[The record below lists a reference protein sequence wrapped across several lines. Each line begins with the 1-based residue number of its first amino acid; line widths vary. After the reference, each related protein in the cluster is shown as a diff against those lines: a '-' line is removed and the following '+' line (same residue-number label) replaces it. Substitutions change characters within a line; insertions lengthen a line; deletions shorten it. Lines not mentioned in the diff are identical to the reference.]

1 MTIVVYISLT
11 IYPMLTP
18 FANVGKV
25 HIHITILHIHSQADI
40 LPVLVHGCHTTI
52 QLASSVEVNA
62 LICEGSTYTNV
73 CLQLGQSML
82 DGLETIQYNNREK
95 KKTVLYNNNNTL
107 GLQGLKNQT
116 MLYHH
121 YYNKYYYYCTPIQY
135 KQLT

>member
-82 DGLETIQYNNREK
+82 DGLETIQYNNRERRK
-95 KKTVLYNNNNTL
+95 KQKKTTVLYNNNNTL

-121 YYNKYYYYCTPIQY
+121 YYNYLSIY
-135 KQLT
+135 L